1 MKNKNI
7 DNNFLEA
14 SIESFKRLITA
25 LKEYKKINEQ
35 KKNKNNEENET
46 DYLIKAKLKL
56 FENLLDSYE
65 ESKLNKNKNDAIL
78 SSVDKLAIP
87 ELFFS
92 MHELQKLNILN
103 LIFRGKY
110 RYGRYAFCTEKV

>member
-1 MKNKNI
+1 M
-7 DNNFLEA
+7 
-14 SIESFKRLITA
+14 
-25 LKEYKKINEQ
+25 KEYKKKYGKIKIE
-35 KKNKNNEENET
+35 NNEENEI
-46 DYLIKAKLKL
+46 DYLIKEKLKL
-56 FENLLDSYE
+56 FEELLDSYE
-65 ESKLNKNKNDAIL
+65 ESKLNMNKNDAIL